1 MLHQKTIAKL
11 APLITNYKTQNN
23 KSKNMI
29 FSFRVVSDEV
39 DNFRRDIQIDAD
51 ASFLDLRNAIYES
64 VGYDKNQ
71 MCSFFL
77 CNNDWERTRE
87 ITLEDMG
94 LDASED
100 AYIMEDTILSDE
112 LEDEGQ
118 RLMLTFDYLNDRSFY
133 MELRKTEPGKT
144 LLEALCS
151 SSMGVAPKQESELEI
166 PEAKP
171 AKTSVKAVED
181 FDEDFYG
188 SDSYS
193 DDEFEA
199 GGFDEMTLEE

>member
-1 MLHQKTIAKL
+1 
-11 APLITNYKTQNN
+11 
-23 KSKNMI
+23 MI
-29 FSFRVVSDEV
+29 FNFRVVSDEV

-51 ASFLDLRNAIYES
+51 ATFLDLRNAIYDS

-77 CNNDWERTRE
+77 CNNDWERERE

-118 RLMLTFDYLNDRSFY
+118 RLMLTFDYLNDRSFF
-133 MELRKTEPGKT
+133 MELKKTEPGKS
-144 LLEALCS
+144 LVDALCS
-151 SSMGVAPKQESELEI
+151 SAMGTAPKQESELEV
-166 PEAKP
+166 PEVKP
-171 AKTSVKAVED
+171 AKNAAKTVED
-181 FDEDFYG
+181 FDEEFYG

>member
-1 MLHQKTIAKL
+1 
-11 APLITNYKTQNN
+11 
-23 KSKNMI
+23 MI
-29 FSFRVVSDEV
+29 YTFRVVSDEV

-51 ASFLDLRNAIYES
+51 ASFLELRNAIYDS
-64 VGYDKNQ
+64 VGYDKNL
-71 MCSFFL
+71 MCSFFI
-77 CNNDWERTRE
+77 CDQDWEKERE

-112 LEDEGQ
+112 IEDEGQ

-133 MELRKTEPGKT
+133 IEMKQSAPGKS
-144 LLEALCS
+144 LLEALVS
-151 SSMGVAPKQESELEI
+151 SSMGTAPKQESELEM
-166 PEAKP
+166 PDVKP
-171 AKTSVKAVED
+171 AKGAVKSVED
-181 FDEDFYG
+181 FDEEFYG
-188 SDSYS
+188 SDSYN

>member
-1 MLHQKTIAKL
+1 
-11 APLITNYKTQNN
+11 
-23 KSKNMI
+23 MI
-29 FSFRVVSDEV
+29 FNFRVVSDEV

-51 ASFLDLRNAIYES
+51 SSFLDLRNAIYES

-71 MCSFFL
+71 MCSFFI
-77 CNNDWERTRE
+77 CDQDWERERE

-112 LEDEGQ
+112 IEDDGQ

-133 MELRKTEPGKT
+133 IEMKSSVPGKT
-144 LLEALCS
+144 LIDALVS

-171 AKTSVKAVED
+171 TKSNSKAVED

-188 SDSYS
+188 ADSYS

>member
-1 MLHQKTIAKL
+1 
-11 APLITNYKTQNN
+11 
-23 KSKNMI
+23 MI
-29 FSFRVVSDEV
+29 FNFRVVSDEV

-71 MCSFFL
+71 MCSFFI
-77 CNNDWERTRE
+77 CDQDWERKRE

-112 LEDEGQ
+112 IEDEGQ

-133 MELRKTEPGKT
+133 IEMKSLVPGRS
-144 LLEALCS
+144 LIDALVA
-151 SSMGVAPKQESELEI
+151 SSMGNAPKQESELEI
-166 PEAKP
+166 PELKAGKTNAKGM
-171 AKTSVKAVED
+171 ED
-181 FDEDFYG
+181 FDEEFYG
-188 SDSYS
+188 TDSYS

-199 GGFDEMTLEE
+199 GGFDEMTLDE

>member
-1 MLHQKTIAKL
+1 
-11 APLITNYKTQNN
+11 
-23 KSKNMI
+23 MI
-29 FSFRVVSDEV
+29 FNFRVVSDEV

-77 CNNDWERTRE
+77 CDQDWERKRE

-112 LEDEGQ
+112 IEDEGQ

-133 MELRKTEPGKT
+133 IEMKSLVPGKS
-144 LLEALCS
+144 LIDALVA
-151 SSMGVAPKQESELEI
+151 SSMGVAPKQESVLEI
-166 PEAKP
+166 PDAKP
-171 AKTSVKAVED
+171 SKNSAKGVDD
-181 FDEDFYG
+181 FDEEFYG
-188 SDSYS
+188 TDSYS

-199 GGFDEMTLEE
+199 GGFDEMTLDE